1 MLHVMSVP
9 EKAFSQNLALDDEL
23 SRIASDIDEFEGY
36 SNPHALRIAVLADAL
51 AREFNLAS
59 QDRLSLQQAAL
70 VHDIGEMLMEREYI
84 KTNRVLN
91 PQERLDMQ
99 RHPVIGEQEAAK
111 RGLSRAVQ
119 LIVRWH
125 HEWWNGL
132 GYPDGLSRDQIPLAA
147 RIIRVADTYA
157 ALTDSRPYSVP
168 ISTSEARR
176 YITEWAGIE
185 FDSRVVKVFLSL
197 RDIPELKSY
206 ADKNE

>member
-1 MLHVMSVP
+1 MSVP
-9 EKAFSQNLALDDEL
+9 ETALKQNLLFDDEL
-23 SRIASDIDEFEGY
+23 SKIAPEIDLFEGY
-36 SNPHALRIAVLADAL
+36 ANPHAMRIAVLADAV

-59 QDRLSLQQAAL
+59 QDRFSLGQAAL
-70 VHDIGEMLMEREYI
+70 VHDIGELSMNRDYI
-84 KTNRVLN
+84 GTNRVLD
-91 PQERLDMQ
+91 QKERMDMQ

-111 RGLSRAVQ
+111 RGLNRAVQ

-176 YITEWAGIE
+176 YISEWAGIE
-185 FDSRVVKVFLSL
+185 FDPRVVKIFLAL
-197 RDIPELKSY
+197 EDIPELKSY
-206 ADKNE
+206 AEKSA